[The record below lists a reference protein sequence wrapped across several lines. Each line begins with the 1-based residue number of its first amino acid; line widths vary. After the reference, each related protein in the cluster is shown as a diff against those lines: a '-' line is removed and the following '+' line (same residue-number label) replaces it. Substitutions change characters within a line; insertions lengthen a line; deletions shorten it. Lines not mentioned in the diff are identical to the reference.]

1 MTGKARTRIFAVITA
16 ACAALALGGLAPA
29 AAQAD
34 PAGSISYVN
43 LGDSYSAGFGSGAIV
58 PGPLPGCL
66 QTTGPSHVSQIAAL
80 PGVDLSI
87 NAACAGFTAEQV
99 GMAAAALAAP
109 LSTADLVTLTLG
121 GNDLPWRQAVAACS
135 TQGSDSGCDQA
146 TAALAAA
153 IGSVGPRVHRTLE
166 RIDLLSPATILV
178 AGYPRLFTSS
188 TGDQPL
194 ISATHA
200 RTLNRLG
207 DELNREIRAATR
219 GTSAKFVPVLG
230 PFNNHGFG
238 ASESWIYF
246 NPANPVDPFNL
257 HPTGT
262 GYSQGYF
269 PALAH
274 RIDLGELAG

>member
-1 MTGKARTRIFAVITA
+1 
-16 ACAALALGGLAPA
+16 
-29 AAQAD
+29 
-34 PAGSISYVN
+34 
-43 LGDSYSAGFGSGAIV
+43 
-58 PGPLPGCL
+58 
-66 QTTGPSHVSQIAAL
+66 
-80 PGVDLSI
+80 VDLGI

-121 GNDLPWRQAVAACS
+121 GNDLPRGQAVAACS

-153 IGSVGPRVHRTLE
+153 IGSVEPRVHRTLE

-194 ISATHA
+194 ISAAHA
-200 RTLNRLG
+200 RMLNRLG

-230 PFNNHGFG
+230 AFNNHGVG
-238 ASESWIYF
+238 ARE
-246 NPANPVDPFNL
+246 
-257 HPTGT
+257 
-262 GYSQGYF
+262 
-269 PALAH
+269 
-274 RIDLGELAG
+274 